1 LEELLAESVE
11 FHGHLCPGQVL
22 GVRMALAGCSHV
34 GVSDPKNTR
43 NLIVYV
49 EIDRCATDA
58 IQSVTGCKLGKR
70 TLKYL
75 DYGKMAASFLN
86 TTTDHAVRILARE
99 DARERA
105 WAYAP
110 SGATKKEAQ
119 LEAYKKM
126 PEKELFVIS
135 PICLDVPEQDL
146 PGHPLDRV
154 TCDGCGEGI
163 NDGREVRQG
172 KYTLCR
178 SCANGAYYH

>member
-1 LEELLAESVE
+1 
-11 FHGHLCPGQVL
+11 
-22 GVRMALAGCSHV
+22 MALAGCRHV
-34 GVSDPKNTR
+34 GVSDPKNAR
-43 NLIVYV
+43 NLIAYV

-135 PICLDVPEQDL
+135 PICLEVPEQDL
-146 PGHPLDRV
+146 PGHPLNRV
-154 TCDGCGEGI
+154 TCDGCAEGI